1 MTLITENGKWIY
13 NIDLNSKTAIRMDN
27 KGFKGLQGNSGSN
40 MDVAIG
46 AVKTGTEEI
55 LGKVCDVWEKN
66 YPYSMAWM
74 WKGIAL
80 KKDQDVAAM
89 GVVTEAVEIQ
99 ENVSIPEDKVTI
111 PSDVKVKVL
120 DPRALSNG

>member
-1 MTLITENGKWIY
+1 
-13 NIDLNSKTAIRMDN
+13 MDN
-27 KGFKGLQGNSGSN
+27 KAFKALQGNSGSN

-46 AVKTGTEEI
+46 AVKIGTEEI
-55 LGKVCDVWEKN
+55 LEKTCDIWKKN

-80 KKDQDVAAM
+80 KKDQDVAAI
-89 GVVTEAVEIQ
+89 GVVTEAIEIQ
-99 ENVSIPEDKVTI
+99 KNVSIPEDKVTI